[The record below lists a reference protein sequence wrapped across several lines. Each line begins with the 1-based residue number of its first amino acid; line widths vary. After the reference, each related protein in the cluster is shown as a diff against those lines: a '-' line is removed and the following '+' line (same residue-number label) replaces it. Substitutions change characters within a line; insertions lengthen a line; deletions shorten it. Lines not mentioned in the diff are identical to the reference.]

1 MGQSSRRKAGPPAGG
16 ERGTMQSRI
25 VAILVAI
32 VLAVMATMALVVY
45 VHSADRRAIND
56 RQPVLVY
63 VARQKIPQGT
73 FGSRA
78 YNAGWIQQK
87 ALPAVAVASDAIRS
101 VDQIAGRVAAVNIY
115 PGEQLI
121 SVRWVSPDVAE
132 GQHLLQ
138 IPPDMQAI
146 SIQVDATRQVSGF
159 ITPGDHVS
167 ILATV
172 RKGGGPNRDQ
182 PTTGYLLQDVTVLA
196 VGGQA
201 QVNPAAQ
208 GSARA
213 NNRAQG
219 LTTITVALSP
229 SQMPNL
235 VAAIEGGS
243 LYFTLLPPGQKIQP
257 NVRSIQANQ

>member
-1 MGQSSRRKAGPPAGG
+1 
-16 ERGTMQSRI
+16 MQSRI
-25 VAILVAI
+25 AAILVAI

-56 RQPVLVY
+56 QQPVLVY
-63 VARQKIPQGT
+63 VAKQKIPQGYL
-73 FGSRA
+73 GSRA

-87 ALPAVAVASDAIRS
+87 PLPAVAVAPDAIRS
-101 VDQIAGRVAAVNIY
+101 ADQIAGRVAAVNIY

-121 SVRWVSPDVAE
+121 VDRWVSPDVAE
-132 GQHLLQ
+132 GQHLLT
-138 IPPDMQAI
+138 IPQDMQAI
-146 SIQVDATRQVSGF
+146 SVQVDATRQVSGF

-167 ILATV
+167 ILATF
-172 RKGGGPNRDQ
+172 RKGGGPNHDQ

-196 VGGQA
+196 VGAQA
-201 QVNPAAQ
+201 QVNSAAQ

>member
-1 MGQSSRRKAGPPAGG
+1 
-16 ERGTMQSRI
+16 MQSRI

-32 VLAVMATMALVVY
+32 VLAVLATMALVVY

-56 RQPVLVY
+56 QQPVLVY
-63 VARQKIPQGT
+63 VAKHEIPQGYS
-73 FGSRA
+73 GSRA

-87 ALPAVAVASDAIRS
+87 PLPAVAVAPDAIRS

-121 SVRWVSPDVAE
+121 GVRWVSPDVAQ

-167 ILATV
+167 ILESFA
-172 RKGGGPNRDQ
+172 KGGGPNRDRAF
-182 PTTGYLLQDVTVLA
+182 TRYLLQDVAVLA
-196 VGGQA
+196 VGAQA

-219 LTTITVALSP
+219 LTTVTLALAPAQVP
-229 SQMPNL
+229 SL
-235 VAAIEGGS
+235 VYAVQNGS
-243 LYFTLLPPGQKIQP
+243 LYLTLLPPGQKAQENLP
-257 NVRSIQANQ
+257 AVVANQ